1 MKIGIPRAL
10 YFYVY
15 YPMWYG
21 FFSSLGHEIKLSV
34 PTNKEIIN
42 LGVSHSVDDICISVK
57 VFHGHVKYLLD
68 KKDVDFVFVPRIAS
82 EEKYK
87 YTCPKLAAL
96 PDLMRSAFVR
106 DASRILTATFYT
118 RQGEKPIM
126 EGFEDIGKQL
136 GDSDEKIKM
145 AVKMG
150 IKYQKLA
157 VKSLRSGH
165 TFLDVVKNIR
175 DLDSL
180 IKKPVQKQPYT
191 VALAGFPYD
200 VYDTFTNGDVISKLE
215 DSGVGIVTTDM
226 LDPKVYKHYSKY
238 MIKDLFWYQ
247 ANAAAKGGMYYIDAP
262 DIDGVISISSFNCGI
277 SSIYQK
283 LLDLYSKEMGKPV
296 MHIIVD
302 EQTGDAGLATRIEA
316 FIDLIR
322 VKRGDGLV
330 AQTNN
335 LHGTEDGVHV
345 RSL

>member
-21 FFSSLGHEIKLSV
+21 FFSSLGHEIKLSI

-68 KKDVDFVFVPRIAS
+68 KNDIDFVFVPRIAS
-82 EEKYK
+82 EDKYK

-96 PDLMRSAFVR
+96 PDLMKSAFE
-106 DASRILTATFYT
+106 DDGKRILTATFYT
-118 RQGEKPIM
+118 QQGERPIM
-126 EGFEDIGKQL
+126 EAFKDIGKQL
-136 GDSDEKIKM
+136 GDSEEKVKI
-145 AVKMG
+145 AVKEG
-150 IKYQKLA
+150 IRYQKKA
-157 VKSLRSGH
+157 TACLRSNH

-175 DLDSL
+175 NLDKL
-180 IKKPVQKQPYT
+180 LTMPVEKKKYT

-200 VYDTFTNGDVISKLE
+200 VYDTFTNGDVLSKLE
-215 DSGVGIVTTDM
+215 DMGSGIVTTDM
-226 LDPKVYKHYSKY
+226 LDPKVYNHYSKY

-247 ANAAAKGGMYYIDAP
+247 ANAAAKGGMYYIDSP

-283 LLDLYSKEMGKPV
+283 LLDLYSKEIGKPV

-316 FIDLIR
+316 FVDLIR
-322 VKRGDGLV
+322 VKRGDSL
-330 AQTNN
+330 ATQENN
-335 LHGTEDGVHV
+335 LHGAEDGVHV
-345 RSL
+345 RGV

>member
-21 FFSSLGHEIKLSV
+21 FFSSLGHEIRLSI

-57 VFHGHVKYLLD
+57 VFHGHVKYLLN
-68 KKDVDFVFVPRIAS
+68 KKDLDFVFVPRIAS

-96 PDLMRSAFVR
+96 PDLMKSAFVN
-106 DASRILTATFYT
+106 DADRILTATFYT
-118 RQGEKPIM
+118 RQGDKLIIDA
-126 EGFEDIGKQL
+126 FEEIGRKL
-136 GDSDEKIKM
+136 GDTEER
-145 AVKMG
+145 VKKAAKVG
-150 IKYQKLA
+150 IKYQDLA
-157 VKSLRSGH
+157 TKALRSGH
-165 TFLDVVKNIR
+165 TFLEVVKYIKN
-175 DLDSL
+175 LEEL
-180 IKKPVQKQPYT
+180 IKKPVEKKRYT

-226 LDPKVYKHYSKY
+226 LDPKVYRHYSKY

-247 ANAAAKGGMYYIDAP
+247 ANAAAKGGMYYIDSS
-262 DIDGVISISSFNCGI
+262 DIDGIISISSFNCGI

-283 LLDLYSKEMGKPV
+283 LLDLYSKEIGKPV

-330 AQTNN
+330 SQENN

-345 RSL
+345 RSV

>member
-42 LGVSHSVDDICISVK
+42 LGVANSVDDICISVK

-68 KKDVDFVFVPRIAS
+68 RKDVDFVFVPRIVS
-82 EEKYK
+82 EDKYK
-87 YTCPKLAAL
+87 YTCPKLSAL
-96 PDLMRSAFVR
+96 PDLMVSAFNN
-106 DASRILTATFYT
+106 DSKRILTANFYT
-118 RQGEKPIM
+118 RQGEGHIFKAFK
-126 EGFEDIGKQL
+126 EIGEQL
-136 GDSDEKIKM
+136 GDSDEKIKK
-145 AVKMG
+145 AVKEA
-150 IKYQKLA
+150 IKYQKMA
-157 VKSLRSGH
+157 TKCLRAGH
-165 TFLDVVKNIR
+165 TFLEIVKNIR
-175 DLDSL
+175 DLDGLAS
-180 IKKPVQKQPYT
+180 IPVEKKRYT

-200 VYDTFTNGDVISKLE
+200 VYDSFANGDIIVKLQ

-226 LDPKVYKHYSKY
+226 LDPKVYNHYKKY

-247 ANAAAKGGMYYIDAP
+247 ANAAAKGGLYYIDSS

-283 LLDLYSKEMGKPV
+283 LLDLYSKEIGKPV

-302 EQTGDAGLATRIEA
+302 EQTGDAGLVTRIEA

-330 AQTNN
+330 TQEDNV
-335 LHGTEDGVHV
+335 HGTEDGVHV
-345 RSL
+345 RGV

>member
-21 FFSSLGHEIKLSV
+21 FFSSLGHEMKLSI

-57 VFHGHVKYLLD
+57 VFHGHVKYLLN
-68 KKDVDFVFVPRIAS
+68 KDVDFVFVPRIAS

-96 PDLMRSAFVR
+96 PDLMKSAFVS
-106 DASRILTATFYT
+106 DAGRILTATFYT
-118 RQGEKPIM
+118 RQGDKPII
-126 EGFEDIGKQL
+126 EAFEEIGRQL
-136 GDSDEKIKM
+136 GDPEEK
-145 AVKMG
+145 VKRATKEG
-150 IKYQKLA
+150 IKYQNLA
-157 VKSLRSGH
+157 TKALRSGH
-165 TFLDVVKNIR
+165 TFLDIVKNIKN
-175 DLDSL
+175 LEEL
-180 IKKPVQKQPYT
+180 IKRPVEKKRYT

-247 ANAAAKGGMYYIDAP
+247 ANAAAKGGMYYIDSP
-262 DIDGVISISSFNCGI
+262 DIDGIISISSFNCGI

-283 LLDLYSKEMGKPV
+283 LLDLYSKEIGKPV

-330 AQTNN
+330 SQENN
-335 LHGTEDGVHV
+335 LHGTENGVHV
-345 RSL
+345 RSV